1 MQKKLLK
8 FWLFNIRYRYFQIL
22 GSTFLFWQVKL
33 RRIIGTQS
41 AVFKESTRIV
51 EATREGTS
59 VFSVNSGFILV
70 CSRSTLVLSVLFAL
84 YYLRKFT
91 KRTFMHFMIC
101 LSNSPH
107 GS

>member
-1 MQKKLLK
+1 VQKKLLK

-59 VFSVNSGFILV
+59 VFSVNSGFICLV
-70 CSRSTLVLSVLFAL
+70 CPVLSQEVHKKNIYAL
-84 YYLRKFT
+84 HDMFKQFSSWKLT
-91 KRTFMHFMIC
+91 LT
-101 LSNSPH
+101 
-107 GS
+107 